1 MLLGAAMLGAVA
13 GGVFPDLASA
23 MPAMSR
29 VLTTHHPDPDSQRLH
44 AARHRAFLTLQ
55 ATARDLRGD
64 IDAALRGDH
73 DALHG

>member
-1 MLLGAAMLGAVA
+1 MDAAAADEPVLLGAAMLGAVA

-55 ATARDLRGD
+55 ATAATC
-64 IDAALRGDH
+64 AATSTPH
-73 DALHG
+73 